1 MHSGRARRN
10 AREAGNRMGRT
21 RLRGLEIAGIQ
32 IGIEVPD
39 TCEWEWPETPV
50 REFAC
55 LPREPEVHVG
65 LRVAALPATELH
77 GERYPLGA
85 STFEI
90 ARRGEDWLIG
100 ISRAGSR
107 VQLALFD
114 RDFRIGE
121 IMQSPDWA
129 QQGRY
134 PLAGGLDEWI
144 VLQRTVARG
153 GLCVSGRAFAQ
164 PDGAQVALGP
174 GDAGATRSWRVASP
188 SLLGRQTLVLRDE
201 GPSLRVFR
209 TPWSGTMDERLG
221 ADARV
226 VELRC
231 VDRAELPYRELLDPG
246 DAAEELVSH
255 AVLPLCDER
264 FLDRVLR
271 NARQASERTR
281 LYRVGTPDPAERAGI
296 CLPPALA
303 HALTPLRN
311 IG

>member
-1 MHSGRARRN
+1 
-10 AREAGNRMGRT
+10 MGRT

-39 TCEWEWPETPV
+39 TCEWDWPETAV

-55 LPREPEVHVG
+55 PPREPEVHVG

-90 ARRGEDWLIG
+90 ARRGEDWLVG
-100 ISRAGSR
+100 LSRAGKR
-107 VQLALFD
+107 LQLALFD

-121 IMQSPDWA
+121 IVQSPDRA
-129 QQGRY
+129 QQGKY

-153 GLCVSGRAFAQ
+153 GLCVSGRATAQ
-164 PDGAQVALGP
+164 PGGAQVALGP
-174 GDAGATRSWRVASP
+174 DEAGATRGGRAATP
-188 SLLGRQTLVLRDE
+188 SLLGRQTLVLREE
-201 GPSLRVFR
+201 GAGLRVFR
-209 TPWSGTMDERLG
+209 TPWSGSMDERLG
-221 ADARV
+221 TDARV

-231 VDRAELPYRELLDPG
+231 PDEAEQAYRELLDPSE
-246 DAAEELVSH
+246 AAEELVSH

-281 LYRVGTPDPAERAGI
+281 LVRVGTPVPAERAGI
-296 CLPPALA
+296 CPPPALA
-303 HALTPLRN
+303 HALMPLRS

>member
-1 MHSGRARRN
+1 
-10 AREAGNRMGRT
+10 MGRT

-39 TCEWEWPETPV
+39 TCEWEWPESAV

-55 LPREPEVHVG
+55 PPREPEVHVG

-90 ARRGEDWLIG
+90 ARRGEDWLVG
-100 ISRAGSR
+100 LSRAGNL

-121 IMQSPDWA
+121 IVQSPDWA
-129 QQGRY
+129 QQGKY

-153 GLCVSGRAFAQ
+153 GLCVSGRALAQ
-164 PDGAQVALGP
+164 PGGAQVVLGP
-174 GDAGATRSWRVASP
+174 DETGGPRGWRVASP
-188 SLLGRQTLVLRDE
+188 SLLGRQTLVLREE
-201 GPSLRVFR
+201 GAGLRVFR

-231 VDRAELPYRELLDPG
+231 IDHAELAYRELLDPSE
-246 DAAEELVSH
+246 AAEELVGH

-271 NARQASERTR
+271 NARQASERTH
-281 LYRVGTPDPAERAGI
+281 LVRVGIPACAERAEF
-296 CLPPALA
+296 CPPPALA
-303 HALTPLRN
+303 HALMPLRN